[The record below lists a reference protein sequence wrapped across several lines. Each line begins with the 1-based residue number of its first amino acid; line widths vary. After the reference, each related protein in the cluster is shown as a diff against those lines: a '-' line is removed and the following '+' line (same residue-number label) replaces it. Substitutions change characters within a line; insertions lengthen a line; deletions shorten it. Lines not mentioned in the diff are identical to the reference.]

1 MVLCIRRYAKRH
13 FTTYPFS
20 LMDYSQWL
28 IVKSIVLIAVG
39 IALIAF
45 LVIAIRTLW
54 FWQKQLSRI
63 DRIIEWIQEKG
74 TTAALGL
81 LGSLGGIKDALTAVS
96 EIAGVIWREQNTPRT
111 SSSKKKKSTSEKL
124 NKE

>member
-1 MVLCIRRYAKRH
+1 MVLCNRRYAKRH

-96 EIAGVIWREQNTPRT
+96 EIAGVVWREQNIPRT
-111 SSSKKKKSTSEKL
+111 SSTKKKKSTSEKL